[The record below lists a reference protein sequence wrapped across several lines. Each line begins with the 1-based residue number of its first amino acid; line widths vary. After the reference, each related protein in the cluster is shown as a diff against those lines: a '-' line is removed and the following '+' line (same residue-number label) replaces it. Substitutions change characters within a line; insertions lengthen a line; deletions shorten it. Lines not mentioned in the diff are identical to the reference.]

1 MRVDAQQ
8 VGAGAD
14 VREQGLRV
22 AGVFGGYRRDAAQG
36 LGRTR
41 REVLQ
46 VAEWRRHDVERAGHL
61 TTPPARAAAC
71 RTRPPATRSDA
82 PWWPRAGSWASCPAL
97 RPPPPRAA
105 APPSRGP
112 RSTARPPAPRRP

>member
-8 VGAGAD
+8 VGAGAGG
-14 VREQGLRV
+14 REPGLRV
-22 AGVFGGYRRDAAQG
+22 AGVFGGYRPDAAQG

-61 TTPPARAAAC
+61 TTPPARAAPGRAP
-71 RTRPPATRSDA
+71 PPATRSDA
-82 PWWPRAGSWASCPAL
+82 PWWPRAGSWAPCPAL

-105 APPSRGP
+105 AATSR
-112 RSTARPPAPRRP
+112 

>member
-22 AGVFGGYRRDAAQG
+22 AGVFRGYRRDAAQG
-36 LGRTR
+36 LGRPR

-46 VAEWRRHDVERAGHL
+46 VAKWRRHDVERAGHL
-61 TTPPARAAAC
+61 TTPPARAAP
-71 RTRPPATRSDA
+71 RSSPPPATRSDA
-82 PWWPRAGSWASCPAL
+82 PRWPPARPLGPGPAL
-97 RPPPPRAA
+97 RPP
-105 APPSRGP
+105 
-112 RSTARPPAPRRP
+112 